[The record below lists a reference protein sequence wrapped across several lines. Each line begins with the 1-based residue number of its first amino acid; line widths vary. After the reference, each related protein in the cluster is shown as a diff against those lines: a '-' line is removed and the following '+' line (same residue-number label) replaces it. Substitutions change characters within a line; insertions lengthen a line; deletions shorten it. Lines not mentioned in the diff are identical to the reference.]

1 MYFGGY
7 PGDHKFTEVTNIN
20 FDGCIDDVQ
29 ISGTPVD
36 LSQNVEAFGVKAGC
50 PGKVIY
56 RHLKETIPIYD
67 SIHFF
72 YNRYRISFL
81 WVDLDLWLFLV
92 LISKTTP
99 KSL

>member
-72 YNRYRISFL
+72 ITGIEYRFSGWIWICGSS
-81 WVDLDLWLFLV
+81 WC
-92 LISKTTP
+92 
-99 KSL
+99 